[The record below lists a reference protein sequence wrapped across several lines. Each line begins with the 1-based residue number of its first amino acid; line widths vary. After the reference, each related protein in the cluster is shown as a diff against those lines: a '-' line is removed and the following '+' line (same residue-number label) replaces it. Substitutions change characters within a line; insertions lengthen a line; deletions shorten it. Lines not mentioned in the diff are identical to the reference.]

1 MIKVQSVGGNR
12 QKNKFQDI
20 ERNTVIVR
28 QGEDHQPSQRGLR
41 DEKELTGTETVEECF
56 KQKARPEQMLRL

>member
-1 MIKVQSVGGNR
+1 M
-12 QKNKFQDI
+12 
-20 ERNTVIVR
+20 IVR